1 MVSTLKLSDITSKWR
16 DALQASTS
24 IQNYCTTKYSK
35 APQIYVG
42 INGKQMPADAEC
54 PLIILYPGAKTEGL
68 ELKEYTY
75 KLTVGWIILQSK
87 VSKTGNI
94 TEYSG
99 VAECD
104 ELGQLIYQELAALS
118 ADNPISAVNYSIE
131 PVAYNP
137 RFPGRM
143 DITIKITPV
152 NGCSISY

>member
-24 IQNYCTTKYSK
+24 IQNYCIAKYNQ

-42 INGKQMPADAEC
+42 FNGKKMPADTDC
-54 PLIILYPGAKTEGL
+54 PLIILYPGAKSEGL

-75 KLTVGWIILQSK
+75 KLTVGWTILQ
-87 VSKTGNI
+87 VAATTTGNI

-104 ELGQLIYQELAALS
+104 ELGQLIYLELAGLS
-118 ADNPISAVNYSIE
+118 TDNPVSAVNYSIE
-131 PVAYNP
+131 PVAYYP

-152 NGCSISY
+152 NGYNISY